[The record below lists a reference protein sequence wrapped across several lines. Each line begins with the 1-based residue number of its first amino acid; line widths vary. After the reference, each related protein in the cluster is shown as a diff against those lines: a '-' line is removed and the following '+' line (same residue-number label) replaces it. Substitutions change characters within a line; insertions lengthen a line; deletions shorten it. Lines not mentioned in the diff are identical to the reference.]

1 LSAAGEV
8 LDEALVLWFPAPSSF
23 TGEDVLE
30 LHLHGGTAIIEAV
43 TETLLSHGLRPAGP
57 GEFTRRAFEAGRL
70 ELSQAEAVA
79 DLVDAETEAQR
90 AQALAQL
97 GGALRDRYDRWR
109 DILIEG
115 SAFLEAQIDFPDEE
129 IPEDIAASAR
139 APLEMLLKEIEDAL
153 EDQRGER
160 VRDGLRIALIGA
172 PNAGKSTLF
181 NALIGRDAAIVTDIP
196 GTTRDIIEASVI
208 IEGFKV
214 LVADTAGLRE
224 TPDIVEA
231 EGVRRARSWA
241 QDADLRLHLVAPYGD
256 IALQGGRGDELVV
269 CTKSDLGPPAK
280 PDARGKSLSVSTVE
294 PGGLDDLRGWLK
306 GWVSER
312 MAGRDFPAVTQQRHR
327 ALLRDAAEQLARAL
341 SALAA
346 DPELAA
352 EDVRLAAR
360 SLARLS
366 GRVDVDDILDR
377 VFSSFCIGK

>member
-1 LSAAGEV
+1 M
-8 LDEALVLWFPAPSSF
+8 DEALVLWFPGPSSF

-30 LHLHGGTAIIEAV
+30 LHLHGGAAIVEAV
-43 TETLLSHGLRPAGP
+43 TETLLSHGLRPAEP

-79 DLVDAETEAQR
+79 DLVDAETQAQR

-109 DILIEG
+109 EILIKG

-129 IPEDIAASAR
+129 IPEDVAARAR
-139 APLEMLLKEIEDAL
+139 APLEALLKEIEDAL
-153 EDQRGER
+153 SDHRGER
-160 VRDGLRIALIGA
+160 IRDGLRIALIGA

-196 GTTRDIIEASVI
+196 GTTRDVIEASLVI
-208 IEGFKV
+208 DGFKV
-214 LVADTAGLRE
+214 LIADTAGLRD
-224 TPDIVEA
+224 TADLVEA
-231 EGVRRARSWA
+231 EGVRRARKWA
-241 QDADLRLHLVAPYGD
+241 DDADLRLHLVAPD
-256 IALQGGRGDELVV
+256 SETISQGGRGDALVV
-269 CTKSDLGPPAK
+269 RTKSDLRPRPISE
-280 PDARGKSLSVSTVE
+280 PQVKSLPVSAVE
-294 PGGLDDLRGWLK
+294 PGGLDELWAWLRV
-306 GWVSER
+306 WVAER

-327 ALLRDAAEQLARAL
+327 ALLRDSADQLLRAL
-341 SALAA
+341 TVLSA

-360 SLARLS
+360 ALARLS

>member
-1 LSAAGEV
+1 
-8 LDEALVLWFPAPSSF
+8 LDEALVLWFPGPSSF

-30 LHLHGGTAIIEAV
+30 LHLHGGAAIVEAV
-43 TETLLSHGLRPAGP
+43 TETLLSHGLRPAEP

-79 DLVDAETEAQR
+79 DLVDAETQAQR

-109 DILIEG
+109 EILIKG

-129 IPEDIAASAR
+129 IPEDVAARAR
-139 APLEMLLKEIEDAL
+139 APLEALLKEIEDAL
-153 EDQRGER
+153 SDHRGER
-160 VRDGLRIALIGA
+160 IRDGLRIALIGA

-196 GTTRDIIEASVI
+196 GTTRDVIEASLVI
-208 IEGFKV
+208 DGFKV
-214 LVADTAGLRE
+214 LIADTAGLRD
-224 TPDIVEA
+224 TADLVEA
-231 EGVRRARSWA
+231 EGVRRARKWA
-241 QDADLRLHLVAPYGD
+241 DDADLRLHLVAPD
-256 IALQGGRGDELVV
+256 SETISQGGRGDALVV
-269 CTKSDLGPPAK
+269 RTKSDLRPRPISE
-280 PDARGKSLSVSTVE
+280 PQVKSLPVSAVE
-294 PGGLDDLRGWLK
+294 PGGLDELWAWLRV
-306 GWVSER
+306 WVAER

-327 ALLRDAAEQLARAL
+327 ALLRDSADQLLRAL
-341 SALAA
+341 TVLSA

-360 SLARLS
+360 ALARLS